1 MTALTTLLGEP
12 GSGVYRLTEPIELD
26 VIEQVA
32 TGAGWRMVAIDTT
45 GVADRGGVLA
55 AMKQG
60 FGFPEW
66 FGHNLDALVDAL
78 RDVNDAAGTVLVW
91 SGSETFSTADRQQ
104 FEKVLSVLRSRT
116 RNETASRFLTLLR

>member
-12 GSGVYRLTEPIELD
+12 GSGVYRLTESIELD

-32 TGAGWRMVAIDTT
+32 TAAGWRMVAIDTT
-45 GVADRGGVLA
+45 GVADRSGVLA
-55 AMKQG
+55 AMQQG

-78 RDVNDAAGTVLVW
+78 RDVDDAPGTMLVW
-91 SGSETFSTADRQQ
+91 SGSEAFSTADRQQ

-116 RNETASRFLTLLR
+116 RSEPAAKFLTLLR